1 MCYYCSTNQNNIK
14 LLEVTNWS
22 KEDSLVLQRSYY
34 EADHYSFCTKLSFH
48 INFPVN
54 NISNICLYGINYVF
68 LQSNICRNLRIN
80 NQWWLWLTDFYSLIS
95 FYTDFMFGRNLLIE
109 FLNSAIGMSL
119 LNWCC

>member
-1 MCYYCSTNQNNIK
+1 MWYYCSTNQDNIK

-54 NISNICLYGINYVF
+54 NISNICLNGKLCFLFAENYV
-68 LQSNICRNLRIN
+68 SIIN
-80 NQWWLWLTDFYSLIS
+80 GGY
-95 FYTDFMFGRNLLIE
+95 G
-109 FLNSAIGMSL
+109 
-119 LNWCC
+119 